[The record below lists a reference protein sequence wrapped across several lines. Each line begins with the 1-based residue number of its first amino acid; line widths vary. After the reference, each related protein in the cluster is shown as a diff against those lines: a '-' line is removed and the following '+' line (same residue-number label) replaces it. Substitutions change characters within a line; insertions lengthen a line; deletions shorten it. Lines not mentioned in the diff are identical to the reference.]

1 MSEWWT
7 YHLSD
12 FLLFSPRTYYRLLAS
27 YNAAVF
33 PAQIPALLLG
43 LAAAYGVLRP
53 SPRRTRAVA
62 LLLAVAWLGIAVSF
76 HARRYASI
84 NWAAVYFAWAF
95 AVEAVLWLGIGALG
109 GRLEFVGPSDRTGR
123 VGLGLIL
130 FAVVVEPLAA
140 PLLGRGWAASEIF
153 GLFPDPTAVA
163 TLGLLLAARV
173 RGRWALMLVPV
184 LWCAT
189 TGLTLYAMKAP
200 DFVIAPAAA
209 ALAVVAAGVQRPAR
223 GASRSTNASS

>member
-12 FLLFSPRTYYRLLAS
+12 FLLFSPRTYFRLLAS
-27 YNAAVF
+27 YNAAIF
-33 PAQIPALLLG
+33 PAQVPALLLG
-43 LAAAYGVLRP
+43 LAAAFGVYRS
-53 SPRRTRAVA
+53 SPRRSRAIA
-62 LLLAVAWLGIAVSF
+62 LLLAVAWLWIAVAF

-95 AVEAVLWLGIGALG
+95 AAEAALWLGIGALA
-109 GRLEFVGPSDRTGR
+109 GRLEIVRAADRSR
-123 VGLGLIL
+123 RIGLGLIL

-140 PLLGRGWAASEIF
+140 PLLGRGWAAAEIF

-163 TLGLLLAARV
+163 TLGVLLAARV
-173 RGRWALMLVPV
+173 RGRSALMLVPV

-200 DFVIAPAAA
+200 DFGIAPAAA
-209 ALAVVAAGVQRPAR
+209 ALAMVTAVAQRRAR
-223 GASRSTNASS
+223 GASRSTSASS